1 VTPGVALRYAAN
13 GELDRYETII
23 LDEFHERGLE
33 SDLFLAICQKKHA
46 GARLV
51 VMSATIDAPRL
62 GRFISGESLSAGGRV
77 YPVDVRYLG
86 DVTVPTS
93 WRLAE
98 RVERGVHRALRETDG
113 NILVFLPGKKEI
125 SACLDQLRCLRNV
138 DVLPLHGDLPTAE
151 QDRVF
156 EETSRCRVILAT
168 NVAETSVTLPG
179 ITAVVDSG
187 LVRQRIHQAQRGVLA
202 LCSIS
207 QASAE
212 QRRGRAGR
220 LMPGVCF
227 RLWEA
232 HGHLETETPP
242 ELIREDLAQ
251 FVAVAAAGFCP
262 QDLEFLDAPPA
273 FAVERAQEQ
282 LKRWGVL
289 SQEEV
294 LTDFGRKLSLLPVD
308 VSYARLLVKAPS
320 AIRRLWT

>member
-1 VTPGVALRYAAN
+1 
-13 GELDRYETII
+13 
-23 LDEFHERGLE
+23 
-33 SDLFLAICQKKHA
+33 
-46 GARLV
+46 
-51 VMSATIDAPRL
+51 
-62 GRFISGESLSAGGRV
+62 
-77 YPVDVRYLG
+77 
-86 DVTVPTS
+86 
-93 WRLAE
+93 
-98 RVERGVHRALRETDG
+98 
-113 NILVFLPGKKEI
+113 
-125 SACLDQLRCLRNV
+125 
-138 DVLPLHGDLPTAE
+138 
-151 QDRVF
+151 
-156 EETSRCRVILAT
+156 
-168 NVAETSVTLPG
+168 
-179 ITAVVDSG
+179 
-187 LVRQRIHQAQRGVLA
+187 
-202 LCSIS
+202 
-207 QASAE
+207 
-212 QRRGRAGR
+212 
-220 LMPGVCF
+220 MPGVCF